1 LIENYI
7 RSGKSAENGEMT
19 FPVPYGKIKSV
30 RLCPEPLEF
39 ISALS
44 QYGNNKEQCRAC
56 FERLSRNFK
65 RIELQPQSDIWWNTS
80 ADQLNIRFGIE
91 KNTDNP
97 VATQLGDITVHGL
110 IAGQTGSGKSVLL
123 HNMIFNLMVEY
134 SPWELDLYLADFK
147 RVEFS
152 KYMDESHP
160 APHVV
165 ACAATGEIRY
175 VLSLIQ
181 HLVNCMNARE
191 DLFKRMGFE
200 KISKFRSFY
209 PDIVLP
215 RILLIVDEFQQMFLE
230 ASAKESELIQ
240 RMLTA
245 IVKKGRATGVHVIF
259 ASQEMSGTLSR
270 SALANFRMRVALN
283 CDPNVSM
290 DILGN
295 RAASSLEKGYVLV
308 NTSDYSEATNRMYR
322 VPYVETEIT
331 TEQKEKGLS
340 SYFDEFLKM
349 ISNITYKQG
358 FSKNSK
364 FYQEDF
370 QESFDEGLLPVLHGI
385 SSYRKSIRDKYFDA
399 FTLGRYVTFSSK
411 KYDIQSFFVERGR
424 NKNILAISPKVEDIC
439 YLQKLFVANLCSID
453 NNENIVHYIY
463 SFIASSEK
471 MYRLDEELS
480 QYMGNTVHLYR
491 TNEELAVIKEL
502 FTRMK
507 FLRPIFDEVE
517 TPLQFALLNYQRN
530 IEDEIKK
537 RPDLRQVR
545 EECIPII
552 SETFKDITIE
562 NGVVKC
568 AEISQNEGRSVLSK
582 IARNTADFCMY
593 QQSPEKVFPRRIVW
607 LIGVDV
613 IERLPDWLLWM
624 MKNGM
629 DYNTLFIC
637 LSATEFDSMTQ
648 LAKSCD
654 YIFLGGTNRRI
665 YDRLNINYTQ
675 RDPDSIVLDMVIRSS
690 GEERSFKKY
699 RCEFGMQESERI
711 AYDELLK

>member
-1 LIENYI
+1 
-7 RSGKSAENGEMT
+7 M
-19 FPVPYGKIKSV
+19 
-30 RLCPEPLEF
+30 
-39 ISALS
+39 
-44 QYGNNKEQCRAC
+44 
-56 FERLSRNFK
+56 
-65 RIELQPQSDIWWNTS
+65 
-80 ADQLNIRFGIE
+80 
-91 KNTDNP
+91 
-97 VATQLGDITVHGL
+97 
-110 IAGQTGSGKSVLL
+110 
-123 HNMIFNLMVEY
+123 
-134 SPWELDLYLADFK
+134 YLADFK

-295 RAASSLEKGYVLV
+295 RAASTLEKGYVLV
-308 NTSDYSEATNRMYR
+308 NTSDYSKATNRMYR

-349 ISNITYKQG
+349 ISSVTYKQG
-358 FSKNSK
+358 FTKNSK

-370 QESFDEGLLPVLHGI
+370 QESFDEGLLPVLHGV

-424 NKNILAISPKVEDIC
+424 NKNILAVSPKIEDIC
-439 YLQKLFVANLCSID
+439 YLQKLFVANLCSVD
-453 NNENIVHYIY
+453 NNESIVHYIY

-480 QYMGNTVHLYR
+480 QYMGNAVHLYR

-507 FLRPIFDEVE
+507 FLRPIFDEAE

-545 EECIPII
+545 EECIPVI

-562 NGVVKC
+562 NGVAKC
-568 AEISQNEGRSVLSK
+568 AEIAQNEGRSVLSK
-582 IARNTADFCMY
+582 IARNTADFCIY
-593 QQSPEKVFPRRIVW
+593 KRSPEKVFPRRIVW
-607 LIGVDV
+607 LVGVDV

-699 RCEFGMQESERI
+699 RYDFGMQESERI